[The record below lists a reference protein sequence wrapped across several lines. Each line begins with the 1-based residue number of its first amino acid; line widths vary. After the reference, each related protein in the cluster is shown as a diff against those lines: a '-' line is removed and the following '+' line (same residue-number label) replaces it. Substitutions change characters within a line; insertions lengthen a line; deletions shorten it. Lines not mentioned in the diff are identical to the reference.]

1 MKRKIVAATN
11 NAHKLAE
18 IKSILQDK
26 FDVISLDE
34 AGIRCDPQENG
45 ETFLHNALIKAH
57 AAAEFTPLPVLADDT
72 GLCVD
77 ALDGAP
83 GVNSARFAGDHDD
96 AANRKKLLELLKGK
110 NRKAH
115 FTCVVALLY
124 PDGKILCATGEAHG
138 RILEEQRGEGG
149 FGYDSLFFSDDLGK
163 TFAEATEE
171 EKNSVS
177 HRGNA
182 LKNLLQMLH

>member
-1 MKRKIVAATN
+1 M
-11 NAHKLAE
+11 
-18 IKSILQDK
+18 
-26 FDVISLDE
+26 
-34 AGIRCDPQENG
+34 
-45 ETFLHNALIKAH
+45 
-57 AAAEFTPLPVLADDT
+57 
-72 GLCVD
+72 
-77 ALDGAP
+77 
-83 GVNSARFAGDHDD
+83 
-96 AANRKKLLELLKGK
+96 
-110 NRKAH
+110 
-115 FTCVVALLY
+115 VALLY

>member
-1 MKRKIVAATN
+1 M
-11 NAHKLAE
+11 
-18 IKSILQDK
+18 
-26 FDVISLDE
+26 
-34 AGIRCDPQENG
+34 
-45 ETFLHNALIKAH
+45 
-57 AAAEFTPLPVLADDT
+57 
-72 GLCVD
+72 
-77 ALDGAP
+77 
-83 GVNSARFAGDHDD
+83 
-96 AANRKKLLELLKGK
+96 LKGK

-171 EKNSVS
+171 EKTP
-177 HRGNA
+177 
-182 LKNLLQMLH
+182 